1 MTALM
6 PLLGEIARRETVQ
19 PVEWPRY
26 PRCYTRRICHLGV
39 GAFHRAHQAAV
50 LHDLLQ
56 HGQAEGW
63 GLCGIALRPADAPLF
78 AALRAQDGLYSLWE
92 ANGDQRRVRVIGSI
106 MQLVDAI
113 EDRGAAIAVLA
124 DAATH
129 IVSLT
134 ITEAGYCLDAGGDL
148 DRQHADIAH
157 DLAYPTNP
165 RSAPGLL
172 VAALYARRASGVGA
186 FTVMSCD
193 NLIENGHRLRSAVLG
208 LAEGL
213 DPSLAQ
219 WIEQNATFPLSMV
232 DRITPA
238 ADAARNTALCAE
250 WGLRDEALV
259 LCEPWRQW
267 VLEDCF
273 AAGRPA
279 FERAGVVLSG
289 EVSAYEA
296 MKVSLLNGGHSAI
309 AHLGLMLGY
318 DKVHEAMACPLIANW
333 LAAYQREVA
342 STLIA
347 PNGVDMGAY
356 MDSIAQ
362 RFANPSI
369 EDRLQRLAQDTR
381 DKFRQALLPPLIR
394 RLESGDPIPALAT
407 AVALW
412 MRYLAGLHADAPAR
426 AAYTDGDR
434 DALIALAAA
443 GDVSAFLQ
451 RALPIAPSQSA
462 AFAAAVS
469 AQYADV
475 ETCGIESTLAALST
489 RPQALA

>member
-1 MTALM
+1 M
-6 PLLGEIARRETVQ
+6 PLLGETVRRDAAL

-26 PRCYTRRICHLGV
+26 PRCYTRRICHFGV

-56 HGQAEGW
+56 QGRAEDW
-63 GLCGIALRPADAPLF
+63 GLCGIAFRPADAPLF

-92 ANGDQRRVRVIGSI
+92 TDGDQRRVRVIGSI

-113 EDRGAAIAVLA
+113 DDRGAAISVLA

-148 DRQHADIAH
+148 DLQHADIAH
-157 DLAYPTNP
+157 DLAHPAHP

-172 VAALYARRASGVGA
+172 VAALRARRASGVGA
-186 FTVMSCD
+186 FTLMSCD

-208 LAEGL
+208 VAQAQ

-219 WIEQNATFPLSMV
+219 WIAQQASFPLSMV

-238 ADAARNTALCAE
+238 ADATRNAALCSE
-250 WGLRDEALV
+250 WGVLDEALV
-259 LCEPWRQW
+259 LCEPWQQW
-267 VLEDCF
+267 VLEDRF
-273 AAGRPA
+273 VAGRPA

-296 MKVSLLNGGHSAI
+296 MKVGLLNGGHSAI
-309 AHLGLMLGY
+309 AHLGLMLGH
-318 DKVHEAMACPLIANW
+318 DKVHQAMACPLIANW
-333 LAAYQREVA
+333 LAAYQCEVA

-347 PNGVDMGAY
+347 PNGVDMSAY
-356 MDSIAQ
+356 TRSLAQ
-362 RFANPSI
+362 RFANPAI
-369 EDRLQRLAQDTR
+369 EDRLQRLVQDTR
-381 DKFRQALLPPLIR
+381 DKFRQALLPPLCR
-394 RLESGDPIPALAT
+394 RLERDQPINTLAA

-434 DALIALAAA
+434 DALIALAAS
-443 GDVSAFLQ
+443 GDVSAFLH

-462 AFAAAVS
+462 AFATAVS
-469 AQYADV
+469 GQRANIEAR
-475 ETCGIESTLAALST
+475 GIETTVAALSRDH
-489 RPQALA
+489 RP